1 MQAGWVALSEDC
13 VYGLSGCH
21 PAKVYFRRCSDR
33 CEPILLNRWVAALDR
48 KGEVLGV
55 LAEDEFEDLLVY
67 ADKLPGL
74 GQALEGVI
82 DR

>member
-1 MQAGWVALSEDC
+1 MGGGFGPQ
-13 VYGLSGCH
+13 
-21 PAKVYFRRCSDR
+21 
-33 CEPILLNRWVAALDR
+33 
-48 KGEVLGV
+48 GEVLGV
-55 LAEDEFEDLLVY
+55 LAEDKFEELLVY

>member
-1 MQAGWVALSEDC
+1 MQIIVAGHRVLC
-13 VYGLSGCH
+13 VYSQHARTVPFPSQPG
-21 PAKVYFRRCSDR
+21 RT
-33 CEPILLNRWVAALDR
+33 LLNRWVAALDR